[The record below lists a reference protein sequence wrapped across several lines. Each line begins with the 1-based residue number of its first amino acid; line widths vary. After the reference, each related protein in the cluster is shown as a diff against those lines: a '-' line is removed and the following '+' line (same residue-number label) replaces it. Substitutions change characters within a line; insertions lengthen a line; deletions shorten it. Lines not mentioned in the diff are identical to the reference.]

1 MRFTNINLKNMILTI
16 IAVFL
21 IWMFIFHQ
29 EDFWIMIGVLGAL
42 AGGAL
47 MIAIVIGGIW
57 YVCVNVIA

>member
-1 MRFTNINLKNMILTI
+1 MILTI